1 MNSSKNNNTNALD
14 YIRACVTSFKAVKAI
29 ATTKNKTKKIL
40 ACIDTMDVFLQ
51 RLEATEK
58 ALVSGANDQ
67 GLKVGGYEIQ
77 RAIYGNVLE
86 YWSDVLGE

>member
-14 YIRACVTSFKAVKAI
+14 YIRACVTSFKAI

-77 RAIYGNVLE
+77 RAIYSNVLE